1 LVDDYTQTNAG
12 LPKITWE
19 IIKKAALYP
28 RTQVASHRI
37 NHRSSSKEEK
47 KSIAPISNLAK
58 QPIYKNKKGKSDREK
73 HPYQGHARGRTNGY
87 QEASSHAMAA
97 KLTRAGGRGK
107 EKRRKTKRNDGA

>member
-1 LVDDYTQTNAG
+1 VDDYTQTNAG

-19 IIKKAALYP
+19 IIKKQLCIP
-28 RTQVASHRI
+28 EHKWHPTESTTVVLPKKKKNLLRPSVTSQTTNLQEQEGKVRSRKASI
-37 NHRSSSKEEK
+37 
-47 KSIAPISNLAK
+47 P
-58 QPIYKNKKGKSDREK
+58 G
-73 HPYQGHARGRTNGY
+73 ARQRPSTNGY